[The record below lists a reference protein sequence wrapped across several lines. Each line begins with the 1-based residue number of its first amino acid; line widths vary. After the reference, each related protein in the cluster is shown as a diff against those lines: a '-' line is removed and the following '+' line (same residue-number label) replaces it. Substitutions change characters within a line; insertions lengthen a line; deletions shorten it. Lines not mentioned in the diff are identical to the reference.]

1 MLEVEKG
8 LASIKIKGLTKNRSR
23 EVFFIDSVLNTNP
36 WIDKDSKGGEILK
49 NLSEKKIAFAQIIN
63 ELLSRTR

>member
-1 MLEVEKG
+1 MLDVEKG

-49 NLSEKKIAFAQIIN
+49 NLSEKK
-63 ELLSRTR
+63 LLLRKL